1 MKLHCQE
8 FRCPGEQEFRKAMV
22 CPSGILPPDIPQIW
36 NGRFCTL
43 IRLPTKILG
52 TVPSIYIYVCTKYS
66 TSCILKY

>member
-1 MKLHCQE
+1 
-8 FRCPGEQEFRKAMV
+8 MV

-52 TVPSIYIYVCTKYS
+52 TVPSIYSMYVLSIVLLVYLS
-66 TSCILKY
+66 IDVISA